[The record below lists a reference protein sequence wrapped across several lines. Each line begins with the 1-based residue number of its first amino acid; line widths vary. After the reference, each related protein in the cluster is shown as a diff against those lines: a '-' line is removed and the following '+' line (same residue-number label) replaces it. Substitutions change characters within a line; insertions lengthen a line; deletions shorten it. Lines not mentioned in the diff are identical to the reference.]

1 MSEILDLVTVISRL
15 LKAENIL
22 LLCHK
27 NPDGDTIGSAAAL
40 YHVLKGLGKTV
51 AVTCSDE
58 IPARYDYMEIGMYD
72 GSFEPRY
79 IVAVDVAG
87 IQLFGDSETV
97 QKYAQRVNLCIDH
110 HTSNSGYADAL
121 LLDGDAAATAELLY
135 DMFTEM
141 GAAITPLV
149 ADCLYTGLS
158 TDTGCFKFTNT
169 TARTHLVAA
178 KLMEAGAH
186 TVKLNNLL
194 FESKSRSRIALER
207 FALENLEYYFEG
219 RCALICLTRDEIEA
233 SGVEASELEGIT
245 AIPRMI
251 EGVEVGLTLRQ
262 QPSGSY
268 KASVRTVPGV
278 DASAIAAHLGG
289 GGHKQAAGCEIL
301 GSTDNAKAALL
312 SEVEK
317 VLCRES

>member
-1 MSEILDLVTVISRL
+1 MLTVDQAAALLRRLDRVLILTHVR
-15 LKAENIL
+15 
-22 LLCHK
+22 
-27 NPDGDTIGSAAAL
+27 PDGDTVGSAMAL
-40 YHVLKGLGKTV
+40 CHVLKSLGKTA
-51 AVTCSDE
+51 AVLCADP
-58 IPARYDYMEIGMYD
+58 IPSRYAYMQLCLFEEGD
-72 GSFEPRY
+72 FEPHFV
-79 IVAVDVAG
+79 VAVDVAG

-97 QKYAQRVNLCIDH
+97 QKYAQRVDLCIDH
-110 HTSNSGYADAL
+110 HTSNSGYAASL
-121 LLDGDAAATAELLY
+121 LLDGEAAATAELMY
-135 DMFTEM
+135 DMFSEM
-141 GAAITPLV
+141 GAPITPLV

-178 KLMEAGAH
+178 KLMEAGAN
-186 TVKLNNLL
+186 TVKLNSLL
-194 FESKSRSRIALER
+194 FESKSRSRIELER

-219 RCALICLTRDEIEA
+219 RCALICLTREQIEA
-233 SGVEASELEGIT
+233 SGVEPSELEGIT

-268 KASVRTVPGV
+268 KASIRTVVGV

-317 VLCRES
+317 ALCRES

>member
-1 MSEILDLVTVISRL
+1 M
-15 LKAENIL
+15 
-22 LLCHK
+22 
-27 NPDGDTIGSAAAL
+27 
-40 YHVLKGLGKTV
+40 
-51 AVTCSDE
+51 
-58 IPARYDYMEIGMYD
+58 
-72 GSFEPRY
+72 
-79 IVAVDVAG
+79 
-87 IQLFGDSETV
+87 
-97 QKYAQRVNLCIDH
+97 
-110 HTSNSGYADAL
+110 
-121 LLDGDAAATAELLY
+121 
-135 DMFTEM
+135 
-141 GAAITPLV
+141 PLV

-169 TARTHLVAA
+169 TARTHIVAA
-178 KLMEAGAH
+178 KLMEAGAN
-186 TVKLNNLL
+186 TVKLNSLL

-219 RCALICLTRDEIEA
+219 RCALICLTREQIEA
-233 SGVEASELEGIT
+233 SGVEPSELEGIT

-251 EGVEVGLTLRQ
+251 EGVEVGLTMRQ

-268 KASVRTVPGV
+268 KASIRTTLGV

-317 VLCRES
+317 VLCKGF

>member
-1 MSEILDLVTVISRL
+1 MSEILELMSLISRL
-15 LKAENIL
+15 LHAENVLI
-22 LLCHK
+22 LCHK
-27 NPDGDTIGSAAAL
+27 NPDGDTVGSSAAL
-40 YHVLKGLGKTV
+40 YHALKGLGKT
-51 AVTCSDE
+51 AALLCSDP
-58 IPARYDYMEIGMYD
+58 IPARYSYMQAELFTGQ
-72 GSFEPRY
+72 FEPGY
-79 IVAVDVAG
+79 VVAVDVAS
-87 IQLFGDSETV
+87 IQLFGDGVKPYSDKV
-97 QKYAQRVNLCIDH
+97 DLCIDH
-110 HTSNSGYADAL
+110 HGSNSGYADAMY
-121 LLDGDAAATAELLY
+121 LDADAAATAEIIYELLQA
-135 DMFTEM
+135 MQVP
-141 GAAITPLV
+141 ITPV
-149 ADCLYTGLS
+149 IADCLYTGLS

-178 KLMEAGAH
+178 KLMEAGAN
-186 TVKLNNLL
+186 TVKLNSLL
-194 FESKSRSRIALER
+194 FESKSRSRIELER

-219 RCALICLTRDEIEA
+219 RCALICLTREQIEA
-233 SGVEASELEGIT
+233 SGVEPSELEGIT

-268 KASVRTVPGV
+268 KASIRTVVGV

-317 VLCRES
+317 ALCRES

>member
-1 MSEILDLVTVISRL
+1 MAEAVIGLLVLEMTPEQLRQDFESKNVYMTAMSLDPIYEIIVTMLDY
-15 LKAENIL
+15 E
-22 LLCHK
+22 
-27 NPDGDTIGSAAAL
+27 GSQEIFDFNTL
-40 YHVLKGLGKTV
+40 
-51 AVTCSDE
+51 SDH
-58 IPARYDYMEIGMYD
+58 
-72 GSFEPRY
+72 
-79 IVAVDVAG
+79 
-87 IQLFGDSETV
+87 QLNEM
-97 QKYAQRVNLCIDH
+97 AQM
-110 HTSNSGYADAL
+110 
-121 LLDGDAAATAELLY
+121 LLDGEAAATAELMY
-135 DMFTEM
+135 DMFSEM
-141 GAAITPLV
+141 GAPITPLV

-178 KLMEAGAH
+178 KLMEAGAN
-186 TVKLNNLL
+186 TVKLNSLL
-194 FESKSRSRIALER
+194 FESKSRSRIELER

-219 RCALICLTRDEIEA
+219 RCALICLTREQIEA
-233 SGVEASELEGIT
+233 SGVEPSELEGIT

-268 KASVRTVPGV
+268 KASIRTVVGV

-317 VLCRES
+317 ALCRES